1 MDFVGDFWWNV
12 FDTKNY
18 KAWVITASNV
28 HNCVSKQ
35 NRGNCWVH
43 AFWSYKKRSIRN
55 TRQDFWKNKK
65 QWLVKIELLRNVFL
79 SQTSWGKSVRNM
91 RSVTSDNQ
99 NFVSCK
105 MVIFGTFLSLLST
118 DHRFLV
124 LK

>member
-1 MDFVGDFWWNV
+1 MADLLSR
-12 FDTKNY
+12 KNE
-18 KAWVITASNV
+18 N
-28 HNCVSKQ
+28 
-35 NRGNCWVH
+35 VH

-55 TRQDFWKNKK
+55 TRWDIWKNKK
-65 QWLVKIELLRNVFL
+65 WWLVEIELLRNVLL